1 MRVALLLSGGVD
13 SSVALRLLQESGEHE
28 ITAFYLKVWLEDEVH
43 TFAGDCPWEEDL
55 RYVRATCEAA
65 GVPLRIV
72 PLQAEYYDRVVE
84 QVLSELRRGGT
95 PSPDILCNRRIK
107 FGAFLDQGGQSPPAG
122 SPPATTPASSGRP
135 AAAAACCAAPT
146 PVKDQTYFLSHLT
159 QAQLSRLLFP
169 VGHLAKS
176 EVRRLARDFDLPAR
190 HRPDSQGICF
200 LGKIDYRQFVEFH
213 LGRRPGA
220 IVDADTGR
228 RLGDHQGYWFYTIG
242 QRFGL
247 GLGGGPWYV
256 VGKEVEENVIR
267 VVHGGRRRER
277 SRRVLEV
284 TGANWVD
291 APPAGERLQV
301 RLRHGPGSTGC
312 RLEPVGLRPL
322 APHPRRGRPRGGPRP
337 ARRALRRRDL
347 PRRRR
352 HLLIMAATSGSGPEQ
367 LAALL
372 VPASR
377 IFLFT
382 GAGIS
387 TGSGIPDFR
396 GPQGVWR
403 TRRPVYYHD
412 FLRSEEARVEHWD
425 FKLEG

>member
-72 PLQAEYYDRVVE
+72 PLQAEYYGRVVE
-84 QVLSELRRGGT
+84 QVLSELRRGRT

-107 FGAFLDQGGQSPPAG
+107 FGAFLDRVGESAGRVASGHYARIERGAGGRCRLLRGAD
-122 SPPATTPASSGRP
+122 A
-135 AAAAACCAAPT
+135 
-146 PVKDQTYFLSHLT
+146 VKDQTYFLSHLT
-159 QAQLSRLLFP
+159 QAQLGRLLFP
-169 VGHLAKS
+169 VGHLDKS

-256 VGKEVEENVIR
+256 VGKEIEENVIR
-267 VVHGGRRRER
+267 VVHRDRRRER

-284 TGANWVD
+284 AGANWID
-291 APPAGERLQV
+291 APPAAERLQV
-301 RLRHGPGSTGC
+301 RLRHGPGTLGC
-312 RLEPVGLRPL
+312 RLEPVGPDRWHLTLDEADPGV
-322 APHPRRGRPRGGPRP
+322 APGQHAVLYDGEICLGG
-337 ARRALRRRDL
+337 AV
-347 PRRRR
+347 
-352 HLLIMAATSGSGPEQ
+352 IC
-367 LAALL
+367 
-372 VPASR
+372 
-377 IFLFT
+377 
-382 GAGIS
+382 
-387 TGSGIPDFR
+387 
-396 GPQGVWR
+396 
-403 TRRPVYYHD
+403 
-412 FLRSEEARVEHWD
+412 
-425 FKLEG
+425 